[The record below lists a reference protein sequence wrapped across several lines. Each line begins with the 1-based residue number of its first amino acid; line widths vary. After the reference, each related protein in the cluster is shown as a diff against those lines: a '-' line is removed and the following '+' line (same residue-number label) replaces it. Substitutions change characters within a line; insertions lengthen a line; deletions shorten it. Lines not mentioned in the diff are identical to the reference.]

1 MIETFCV
8 FLQDFQ
14 DKGLLKYNKSFRLS
28 DLSSIGTGGR
38 AQIFVL
44 PKSTEALISV
54 IKKAESLGIGY
65 SVIGNATNIIFSD
78 SGFDG
83 AIIST
88 KLINRINMQIKDVI
102 YAECGV
108 SLPRLSSFAAE
119 HSFGGFEGLCSVPA
133 TVGGAISLNA
143 GAFGN
148 EISDRLISF
157 KVYIPREDRVETRD
171 KLKYQF
177 SYRKSQATDGGAIIL
192 SALFEAIPADKS
204 EILQRISKNREK
216 RKLSQPTGVKSVGS
230 YFKKPDYSVQKDVS
244 PLYYGKSA
252 GELIELCGLKGFSVG
267 GASVSQKHA
276 NFLINTDGKASSEDV
291 FLLAET
297 VKRVVFE
304 RTGIKLF
311 EEAERLPFS
320 PRQPR

>member
-1 MIETFCV
+1 
-8 FLQDFQ
+8 
-14 DKGLLKYNKSFRLS
+14 
-28 DLSSIGTGGR
+28 
-38 AQIFVL
+38 VL
-44 PKSTEALISV
+44 PKSIEALISV

-65 SVIGNATNIIFSD
+65 AVIGNATNIIFSD

-88 KLINRINMQIKDVI
+88 RLINRINMQSKNII
-102 YAECGV
+102 CAECGAT
-108 SLPRLSSFAAE
+108 LPRLSYFAAE
-119 HSFGGFEGLCSVPA
+119 NSFGGFEGLCSIPA

-157 KVYIPREDRVETRD
+157 KVYIPRKDRVEIRD
-171 KLKYQF
+171 TLKYQF
-177 SYRKSQATDGGAIIL
+177 SYRKSRATDGGAIIL

-204 EILQRISKNREK
+204 EILQRISKNKEK
-216 RKLSQPTGVKSVGS
+216 RRLSQPTGVKSVGS

-276 NFLINTDGKASSEDV
+276 NFLINTDGKASSDDI

-297 VKRVVFE
+297 VKRVVLE
-304 RTGIKLF
+304 RTGVKLF

-320 PRQPR
+320 PEQPR